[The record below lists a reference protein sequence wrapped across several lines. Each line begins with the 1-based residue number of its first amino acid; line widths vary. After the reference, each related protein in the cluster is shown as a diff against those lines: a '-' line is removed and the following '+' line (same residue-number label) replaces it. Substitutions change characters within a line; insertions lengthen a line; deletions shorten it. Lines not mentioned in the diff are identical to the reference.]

1 VNYAALQARVRARL
15 NTDTSDPLSAS
26 LDEMVNEALHY
37 LDSASPTGWPWT
49 RTIGTFSTVNGT
61 SAYPFATVDAAHSI
75 AKILGLKVLVQT
87 NYYEPL
93 NLLGADEAWQIYP
106 STLTRRPE
114 SYFVE
119 GKTVYLAATPDGV
132 YTIGY
137 RAVISE
143 PDLAADADEP
153 ILPVTFHGALVEA
166 TLLLAYQTLQDMP
179 KMQATEQRV
188 TSWLTRMRTYGVE
201 RPANLG
207 VRVRDWL

>member
-1 VNYAALQARVRARL
+1 MNYAAVQTRVRSRL
-15 NTDTSDPLSAS
+15 NTDTDDPLSSS
-26 LDEMVNEALHY
+26 LGGLVNEALHY

-61 SAYPFATVDAAHSI
+61 SAYAFTTIDATHTL
-75 AKILGLKVLVQT
+75 AKVLGLKVLVQT

-93 NLLGADEAWQIYP
+93 NLLGPDEAWQIYP

-119 GKTVYLAATPDGV
+119 GETVYLAATPDEV

-137 RAVISE
+137 RGVVSE
-143 PDLAADADEP
+143 PDLATDADEP

-166 TLLLAYQTLQDMP
+166 TLLLAYQTLQDTP

-188 TSWLTRMRTYGVE
+188 NSWLTRMRTYGVE